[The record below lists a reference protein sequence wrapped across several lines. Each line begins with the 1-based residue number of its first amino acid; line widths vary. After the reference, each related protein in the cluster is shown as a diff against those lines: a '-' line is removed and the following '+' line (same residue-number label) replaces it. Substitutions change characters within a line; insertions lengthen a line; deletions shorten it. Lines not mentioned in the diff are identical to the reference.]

1 MNVVVVG
8 AGLGGLAAA
17 TALQRAGHAVTV
29 PLGIVSLVAIA
40 LTTFFVDGLQ
50 YTVPSYLVFLA
61 VMSLLYARMKA
72 RDGITA

>member
-1 MNVVVVG
+1 M
-8 AGLGGLAAA
+8 AKLPIRLPAH
-17 TALQRAGHAVTV
+17 TVTV
-29 PLGIVSLVAIA
+29 PLGIASLVAIA

-72 RDGITA
+72 RDGVTA